1 MFTQIGEETYDLQAC
16 CLPAQLSRSSLRSP
30 HVNNKRRR
38 PRISRLAR
46 RARLRPTA
54 PPAEPQAATPSGS
67 ARSPGPAEEAGREVG
82 EALDDATITT
92 KVKAALLQAPDVKG
106 LDVKVE
112 TDKAVVQL
120 SGFVAS
126 QAQIDKAVE
135 VAKGVRGVR
144 EVQNKMS
151 VKPG

>member
-1 MFTQIGEETYDLQAC
+1 MIFKPAAVGAVLALMFAASGCNQTTPPPDVAPNPPSAAT
-16 CLPAQLSRSSLRSP
+16 PA
-30 HVNNKRRR
+30 
-38 PRISRLAR
+38 
-46 RARLRPTA
+46 A
-54 PPAEPQAATPSGS
+54 PPAESQVTTSSSS
-67 ARSPGPAEEAGREVG
+67 ARSPGPAEAAGREVG
-82 EALDDATITT
+82 EALDDATITA

-120 SGFVAS
+120 SGFVAT

>member
-1 MFTQIGEETYDLQAC
+1 MTSK
-16 CLPAQLSRSSLRSP
+16 PAVAGAALALVFAVSGCNQTTPPSNIAPGPSSVATP
-30 HVNNKRRR
+30 
-38 PRISRLAR
+38 A
-46 RARLRPTA
+46 A
-54 PPAEPQAATPSGS
+54 PPAEFQAATPSSS
-67 ARSPGPAEEAGREVG
+67 ARSPGPAETTGREVG
-82 EALDDATITT
+82 EALDDATVTT
-92 KVKAALLQAPDVKG
+92 KVKAALLEAPDVKG
-106 LDVKVE
+106 MDVKVE
-112 TDKAVVQL
+112 TEKSVVQL

>member
-1 MFTQIGEETYDLQAC
+1 MIFKPAAVGAVLALMFAASGCNQTTPPPDVAPNPPSAATPG
-16 CLPAQLSRSSLRSP
+16 
-30 HVNNKRRR
+30 
-38 PRISRLAR
+38 
-46 RARLRPTA
+46 A
-54 PPAEPQAATPSGS
+54 PPAESQMTTPSSS
-67 ARSPGPAEEAGREVG
+67 ARSPGPAEAPGREVG

-106 LDVKVE
+106 LVVRVE

-126 QAQIDKAVE
+126 QAQIDRAME

-144 EVQNKMS
+144 DVQNKMS

>member
-1 MFTQIGEETYDLQAC
+1 M
-16 CLPAQLSRSSLRSP
+16 
-30 HVNNKRRR
+30 
-38 PRISRLAR
+38 ISKPVAAGVILALIF
-46 RARLRPTA
+46 AISGCNQTA
-54 PPAEPQAATPSGS
+54 PPPNIAPSPPSAATPTTPPAESQAATPSSS
-67 ARSPGPAEEAGREVG
+67 ARSPGPAEKTGREVG
-82 EALDDATITT
+82 EILDDATITA
-92 KVKAALLQAPDVKG
+92 KVKAALLQAADVKG

-126 QAQIDKAVE
+126 QAQIDKAVD

>member
-1 MFTQIGEETYDLQAC
+1 MSKPVAASAVLVPMFAAAGCDQTA
-16 CLPAQLSRSSLRSP
+16 PPSNAPPSPLSS
-30 HVNNKRRR
+30 
-38 PRISRLAR
+38 A
-46 RARLRPTA
+46 APTA
-54 PPAEPQAATPSGS
+54 PLAEFQATTPSSS
-67 ARSPGPAEEAGREVG
+67 ARSPGLAEATGRDVG
-82 EALDDATITT
+82 EALDDAAITA

-106 LDVKVE
+106 LDVTVE

-120 SGFVAS
+120 SGFVSS
-126 QAQIDKAVE
+126 QAQIDRAVD

>member
-1 MFTQIGEETYDLQAC
+1 MIFKPAAVGAVRTLMFAASGCNE
-16 CLPAQLSRSSLRSP
+16 
-30 HVNNKRRR
+30 
-38 PRISRLAR
+38 
-46 RARLRPTA
+46 TA
-54 PPAEPQAATPSGS
+54 PPPSVAPSPPSAATPAAPPAQSQVTTPS
-67 ARSPGPAEEAGREVG
+67 SSVRSPGPAEATGREVG

-126 QAQIDKAVE
+126 QAQIDRAME

-144 EVQNKMS
+144 DVQNKMS